1 MCTLSVYSIDATF
14 SKTKGRYMND
24 GFGGTQN
31 AEVKVVKVGGKSH
44 LAAFASRNI
53 KSGEQV
59 LFDYGVTSLPW
70 RKPVSIRR

>member
-1 MCTLSVYSIDATF
+1 
-14 SKTKGRYMND
+14 MND